1 VKPAHRWLVLSVF
14 VLSSTINYLD
24 RQTLAT
30 LAPVLR
36 AELRLSNAEYGWIV
50 SAFSITYA
58 ACAPFAGLLID
69 RIGLY
74 RGITLAIGMWSLADL
89 STGWVRGFGD
99 LLLCRAMLGVAEA
112 GGIPAAAKA
121 IQQCLRPSE
130 RALGNSLNQAG
141 VSLGLILAPP
151 VATWLAVHYG
161 WRAAF
166 IATAFLGFL
175 WIPLWR
181 AVGDDGGPAAPQ
193 APRSDFPHERRLW
206 IFALANALS
215 MVPYSLWTNWTTLHL
230 VDVNRLSFVRAA
242 WFAWL
247 PPLFGALGGV
257 AGGSLSFH
265 WMNAGQAALTAR
277 TRVCLLAAIACLVT
291 AVIPW
296 APTAALAVAGI
307 SLSFFSVAAFSVN
320 MYSMPLDVFPADR
333 AAFAVSLLV
342 SAYGAMQAV
351 TSPVL
356 GAVVDR
362 YGYTPVCV
370 TASIM
375 PLVAVAILKGTESRQ

>member
-1 VKPAHRWLVLSVF
+1 VKVSHRWLVLSVF

-36 AELRLSNAEYGWIV
+36 SELRLSNAEYGWIV

-69 RIGLY
+69 RVGLY
-74 RGITLAIGMWSLADL
+74 RGISIAIGMWSLAAL

-112 GGIPAAAKA
+112 GGIPAAGKA
-121 IQQCLRPSE
+121 IQQYLLPPE

-151 VATWLAVHYG
+151 VATWLAVQHG
-161 WRAAF
+161 WRSAF
-166 IATAFLGFL
+166 MATAVLGFL

-181 AVGDDGGPAAPQ
+181 AVGDTDAAS
-193 APRSDFPHERRLW
+193 PRGLGWNVLHDRRLW
-206 IFALANALS
+206 VFALANALS

-247 PPLFGALGGV
+247 PPLFGALGGL
-257 AGGSLSFH
+257 AGGALSFR
-265 WMNAGQAALTAR
+265 WMNSGMGALAAR
-277 TRVCLLAAIACLVT
+277 TRVCVLAAIACLIT
-291 AVIPW
+291 AAIPW
-296 APTAALAVAGI
+296 APSAALAVLGI
-307 SLSFFSVAAFSVN
+307 SVSFFSVAAFSVN
-320 MYSMPLDVFPADR
+320 MYSMPLDVFAADR

-351 TSPVL
+351 ASPAL

-362 YGYTPVCV
+362 YGYTPVCMI
-370 TASIM
+370 AAIM
-375 PLVAVAILKGTESRQ
+375 PLAAVAILKGTQSRP

>member
-1 VKPAHRWLVLSVF
+1 MKPAHRWLVLSVF

-24 RQTLAT
+24 RQSLAT

-36 AELRLSNAEYGWIV
+36 SELRLSNADYGWIV

-74 RGITLAIGMWSLADL
+74 RGITLAIAMWSLAGL
-89 STGWVRGFGD
+89 STGLVRGFGD
-99 LLLCRAMLGVAEA
+99 LLLCRALLGVAEA
-112 GGIPAAAKA
+112 GGIPAAGKA
-121 IQQCLRPSE
+121 IHQYLRPSE
-130 RALGNSLNQAG
+130 RALGNSLNQGG

-151 VATWLAVHYG
+151 VATWLAIQYG
-161 WRAAF
+161 WRSVF
-166 IATAFLGFL
+166 MATAVLGFL

-181 AVGDDGGPAAPQ
+181 TVGARDPASPKALESNVL
-193 APRSDFPHERRLW
+193 RDRRLW
-206 IFALANALS
+206 VFALANALS
-215 MVPYSLWTNWTTLHL
+215 MIPYSLWTNWTTLHL

-257 AGGSLSFH
+257 AGGSLSFR
-265 WMNAGQAALTAR
+265 WINAGKAALAAR
-277 TRVCLLAAIACLVT
+277 TRVCLLAASACLIT
-291 AVIPW
+291 AAIPW
-296 APTAALAVAGI
+296 APTASLAVVGI

-320 MYSMPLDVFPADR
+320 MYSMPLDVFPAER

-351 TSPVL
+351 TSPLL

-362 YGYTPVCV
+362 FGYTPVCV
-370 TASIM
+370 AASIM
-375 PLVAVAILKGTESRQ
+375 PLAAVAILKWTESRQ

>member
-1 VKPAHRWLVLSVF
+1 MKLSHRWLVLSVF

-36 AELRLSNAEYGWIV
+36 SELRLSNAAYGWIV

-74 RGITLAIGMWSLADL
+74 RGITIAIGIWSLADL

-112 GGIPAAAKA
+112 GGIPAAGKA
-121 IQQCLRPSE
+121 IQLYLRPSE
-130 RALGNSLNQAG
+130 RALGNSLNQVG

-151 VATWLAVHYG
+151 FATWLAVQYD

-166 IATAFLGFL
+166 VSTAILGFL

-181 AVGDDGGPAAPQ
+181 SVGADSGPALPEI
-193 APRSDFPHERRLW
+193 PGSKFLSDRRLW

-265 WMNAGQAALTAR
+265 WMNTGQAALTAR

-291 AVIPW
+291 AIVPW
-296 APTAALAVAGI
+296 ASSAALAVVAI

-342 SAYGAMQAV
+342 SAYGAMQAI
-351 TSPVL
+351 TSPIL

-375 PLVAVAILKGTESRQ
+375 PLAAVAILKGTESPQ